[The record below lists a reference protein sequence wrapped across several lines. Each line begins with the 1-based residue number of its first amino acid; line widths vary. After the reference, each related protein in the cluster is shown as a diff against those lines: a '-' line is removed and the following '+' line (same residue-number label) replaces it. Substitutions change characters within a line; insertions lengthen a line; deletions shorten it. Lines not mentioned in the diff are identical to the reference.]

1 MMHRYSFWIVVL
13 VLLACLSFTLVH
25 TARAETLKQTGPT
38 ATVAPP
44 AAGSSATV
52 NLGDQDQI
60 NVRSGP
66 GVDYELIGTLLAGQQ
81 VPALGRSPGG
91 EWVQI
96 TFPSGPGGIGW
107 VYAYLVTVNGSLPV
121 VELPPTPT
129 PKVTPTIDPTLA
141 AQFIVNPPP
150 TRLPTFTPPA
160 PLIIPTYTDVTPVQ
174 RVGGSQVVYLMIG
187 LGIVGFVGILLS
199 FIRVR

>member
-1 MMHRYSFWIVVL
+1 MHRYSFWFIGL
-13 VLLACLSFTLVH
+13 ISLAFLSFALVYSAKADVL
-25 TARAETLKQTGPT
+25 TQSGPAT
-38 ATVAPP
+38 TVAPP
-44 AAGSSATV
+44 AVGSSATV

-66 GVDYELIGTLLAGQQ
+66 GVDYELVGTLLAGQQ

-96 TFPSGPGGIGW
+96 TYPSGPGGIGW
-107 VYAYLVTVNGSLPV
+107 VYAYLVTVDGSLPV
-121 VELPPTPT
+121 VEIPPTPT

-141 AQFIVNPPP
+141 AQFIVNPQP
-150 TRLPTFTPPA
+150 TRLPTFTPPG
-160 PLIIPTYTDVTPVQ
+160 PLVIPTFTDAAPVQ
-174 RVGGSQVVYLMIG
+174 RVGGSQMIYIMLG
-187 LGIVGFVGILLS
+187 LAVIGFVGILLS